1 MVDEFESKHRED
13 EAWIDRVI
21 KTDSLQHTIRK
32 DRDQLQYTL
41 TSDPSKTGN
50 KHFYNMLRPTFYK
63 RKVENKIKELARK
76 NQKFT
81 QRQMDLYLRA
91 LAQQQM
97 MNTNID
103 FIVNS

>member
-1 MVDEFESKHRED
+1 
-13 EAWIDRVI
+13 
-21 KTDSLQHTIRK
+21 
-32 DRDQLQYTL
+32 
-41 TSDPSKTGN
+41 
-50 KHFYNMLRPTFYK
+50 MLRPTFYK